1 MDWHRQR
8 STVKA
13 MIRRHITPSLLISL
27 LALFIATS
35 GTSYAVLQIPKKSVG
50 TTQLKTSAVTSKK
63 VKDGSLRAK
72 DFKAGSLPSG
82 PIGPVGPVGPVGPQG
97 PQGPAAANATVP
109 AYRTDGSA
117 PLVLTSSF
125 QPVITLN
132 LPAGD
137 YVVWSRANLLENGS
151 RSGQVICSL
160 GNDAAQNVSVDQ
172 GKLVA
177 ISQTTTLTLA
187 SPGSIQLFC
196 LRQNTPAPAPNV
208 TVQQRSITAIKV
220 SSITES

>member
-1 MDWHRQR
+1 M
-8 STVKA
+8 A

-50 TTQLKTSAVTSKK
+50 TPQLKTSAVTSKK
-63 VKDGSLRAK
+63 VKDGSLRTK

-82 PIGPVGPVGPVGPQG
+82 PVGPQG
-97 PQGPAAANATVP
+97 PQGPQGPAGANATVP
-109 AYRTDGSA
+109 AYRTDGST
-117 PLVLTSSF
+117 PFLLTSSF

-151 RSGQVICSL
+151 KSGQVICSL
-160 GNDAAQNVSVDQ
+160 GNDAAQNVSVDL

-196 LRQNTPAPAPNV
+196 LRQNTPAPAPNIA
-208 TVQQRSITAIKV
+208 VQQRSITAIKV

>member
-1 MDWHRQR
+1 M
-8 STVKA
+8 
-13 MIRRHITPSLLISL
+13 LISL

-50 TTQLKTSAVTSKK
+50 TPQLKTSAVTSKK
-63 VKDGSLRAK
+63 VKDGSLRTK

-82 PIGPVGPVGPVGPQG
+82 PVGPQG
-97 PQGPAAANATVP
+97 PQGPQGPAGANATVP
-109 AYRTDGSA
+109 AYRTDGST
-117 PLVLTSSF
+117 PFLLTSSF

-151 RSGQVICSL
+151 KSGQVICSL

-187 SPGSIQLFC
+187 SPGSIQMFC

-220 SSITES
+220 SSIAES

>member
-1 MDWHRQR
+1 M
-8 STVKA
+8 A

-27 LALFIATS
+27 LALFVATS

-50 TTQLKTSAVTSKK
+50 TPQLKTSAVTSKK
-63 VKDGSLRAK
+63 VKDGTLRTK
-72 DFKAGSLPSG
+72 DFKAGSLPT
-82 PIGPVGPVGPVGPQG
+82 GPQGPTGAQGPAG
-97 PQGPAAANATVP
+97 PQGPAGSNATIP

-117 PLVLTSSF
+117 PFVLNSAL

-137 YVVWSRANLLENGS
+137 YVVWSRANLLESGAAN
-151 RSGQVICSL
+151 GQVICSI
-160 GNDAAQNVSVDQ
+160 GDDAAQNVSVDK

-187 SPGSIQLFC
+187 SPGSIQLSC
-196 LRQNTPAPAPNV
+196 LRQNAPMPPNPSIS
-208 TVQQRSITAIKV
+208 VQQRSITAIKV